1 MVKNQNRTAALLLC
15 LVMLFSFSACG
26 NNQDTSNTTTKKP
39 TTAQATKEITVEVV
53 AADKS
58 KKSFKIDTDEG
69 FLRKALEQEK
79 LVQGTESEYGL
90 FIKTVNGYTA
100 NESNK
105 EWWCITKA
113 GKTVE
118 TGVDTT
124 PISDGDKFELTLT
137 VGY

>member
-58 KKSFKIDTDEG
+58 KKSFKIDTDEE

-105 EWWCITKA
+105 EWW
-113 GKTVE
+113 
-118 TGVDTT
+118 
-124 PISDGDKFELTLT
+124 
-137 VGY
+137 